1 MLEQVTVSPLVRGG
15 YLDLRR
21 TIMPVPAD
29 SQIREFYE
37 VPDEKDI
44 ETVLDDIFDSDD
56 EMELLYDFS
65 DDDRD

>member
-1 MLEQVTVSPLVRGG
+1 
-15 YLDLRR
+15 
-21 TIMPVPAD
+21 MPVPAD

-56 EMELLYDFS
+56 EMGVLYDFS